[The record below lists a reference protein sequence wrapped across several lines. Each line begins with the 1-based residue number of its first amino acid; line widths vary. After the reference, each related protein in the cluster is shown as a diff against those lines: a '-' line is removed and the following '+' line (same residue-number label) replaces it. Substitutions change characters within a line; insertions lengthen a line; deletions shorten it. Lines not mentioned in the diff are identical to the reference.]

1 MNIILKT
8 CSLAIILALLICGCS
23 SLTADSTT
31 SIPAGYVGKPFQ
43 DARYTG
49 GPQQIPG
56 TVMCAYY
63 DIGGEGVAYHYSGKK
78 NPGSGGL
85 NPLNGDYYNE
95 FRHDEAVGI
104 SYTKYGIGADNSP
117 YNLVTPPDKLL
128 YVGWTEPG
136 EWFNLTVN
144 VADSGLYTV
153 DILYTSNR
161 GGVISLDVN
170 GKAAGKPIAIAS
182 TNNAADPIAW
192 RQWHHWNLARNAAQ
206 IELDKG
212 LNLLTV
218 HIVGQGNMNL
228 ATLAFKRN

>member
-1 MNIILKT
+1 MSTILKT
-8 CSLAIILALLICGCS
+8 CGLAVILALLSCGCS
-23 SLTADSTT
+23 VLMADSA
-31 SIPAGYVGKPFQ
+31 SFIPAGYAGKPFH
-43 DARYTG
+43 DARYAG

-56 TVMCAYY
+56 MVMCAYY
-63 DIGGEGVAYHYSGKK
+63 DTGGEGVAYHCSGKT

-144 VADSGLYTV
+144 VTESGLYTV

-161 GGVISLDVN
+161 GGVIALDVN
-170 GKAAGKPIAIAS
+170 GKPAASPIEIVS
-182 TNNAADPIAW
+182 TKNLADPIAW
-192 RQWHHWNLARNAAQ
+192 RQWHHWNLARNATQ

-212 LNLLTV
+212 LNLLTM
-218 HIVGQGNMNL
+218 HIVEQGNMNL
-228 ATLAFKRN
+228 AMLTFRH